1 MRVVSD
7 ELDAE
12 VAGTTSGDR
21 LEVHAWRDG
30 ALVAQDLA
38 VTSWSIGWDADR
50 QVQGQASFTVADPDG
65 ALAPWGYGD
74 PLAPGGS
81 RLQVTWVSG
90 VSGIRVPV
98 GWWRIRKADPREQ
111 WRIYQH
117 AGGTVRRVPGG
128 GDVPLRADEETATIA
143 LERLDAEV
151 VTAPTCLAEIR
162 RLLADICPV
171 VVHED
176 VTDAPVPPTLVY
188 SESRSDAI
196 DSLLGRVDGAH
207 RMGPDGA
214 LEVVPSAGVGPV
226 WTLAGGDDGVLVR
239 TERALSDDDIY
250 NAATSTSE
258 TPDGLPLVGRAFV
271 QGGPLRYGG
280 AFGRVPIFHRAIAT
294 TQAGVDADAATL
306 IANRQAAGESDL
318 AVTCLTHPGL
328 QVNDRVV
335 VLAATATGD
344 APIEGRV
351 VAMTMRSATSDAG
364 TVPAKAMSL
373 TVRVSTAALEAIAA
387 RVRRG

>member
-30 ALVAQDLA
+30 QVVARDLA
-38 VTSWSIGWDADR
+38 ATSWSIGWDADR
-50 QVQGQASFTVADPDG
+50 RVQGQASFTIADPNGD
-65 ALAPWGYGD
+65 LAPWGYGD

-90 VSGIRVPV
+90 TSGIRVPL
-98 GWWRIRKADPREQ
+98 GWWRIRNADPREQ
-111 WRIYQH
+111 WRIYQ
-117 AGGTVRRVPGG
+117 AGGAVLRVPGG
-128 GDVPLRADEETATIA
+128 GDVPLRADEETATIGI
-143 LERLDAEV
+143 ERLDGEV
-151 VTAPTCLAEIR
+151 VAAPTCLAEVR

-171 VVHED
+171 TVHED
-176 VTDAPVPPTLVY
+176 VTDAPVPTSLVY
-188 SESRSDAI
+188 GESRADAV
-196 DSLLGRVDGAH
+196 DDLLDVVDATH

-214 LEVVPSAGVGPV
+214 LQVVPAAGVGPV

-239 TERALSDDDIY
+239 TERALSDEDVY

-258 TPDGLPLVGRAFV
+258 TADGRPLVGRAFV
-271 QGGPLRYGG
+271 TGGPLRYRGP
-280 AFGRVPIFHRAIAT
+280 FGRVPIFHRAIAT

-306 IANRQAAGESDL
+306 ITNRQAAGESDL

-328 QVNDRVV
+328 QVNDRVT
-335 VLAATATGD
+335 VLAVTAVGEQ
-344 APIEGRV
+344 PIEGRV
-351 VAMTMRSATSDAG
+351 VGMTMTSATSDAG
-364 TVPAKAMSL
+364 TVPAKAMTL
-373 TVRVSTAALEAIAA
+373 RVRVPTQALEAIAA